1 VSALAEA
8 SRDRYRIAL
17 DRTAEDL
24 AYDSAGL
31 ADRPFLRSALYL
43 KRGEWY
49 EELGMPDS
57 AVSSWLWHQ
66 NTDLEGTVP
75 PELIQAGEVDGA
87 LGPHADRRIAG
98 AGAARPE

>member
-1 VSALAEA
+1 VSALVEA
-8 SRDRYRIAL
+8 SRGEYRIAL